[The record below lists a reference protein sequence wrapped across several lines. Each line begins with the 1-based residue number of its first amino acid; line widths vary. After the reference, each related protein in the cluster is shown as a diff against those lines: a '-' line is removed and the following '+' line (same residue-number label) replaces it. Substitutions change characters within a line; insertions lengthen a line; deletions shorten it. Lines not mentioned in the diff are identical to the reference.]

1 MAGLSSQQIAENP
14 VILDESVNPPV
25 TEDRVS
31 VPEAAMADIEAQK
44 KGFTMQDVL
53 SGKVKEVGDI
63 FITSELLEDLKTDDD
78 LYANV
83 LSAVEQYGTPPAEMG
98 ETVKPF
104 MRGEDIRIPPTISN
118 PQDIDEATRLAEAKN
133 AVDLL
138 IRDTVPNATVRQ
150 VVVNKMLP
158 GTFMDDIK
166 ARAGEVARGVV
177 TLPSLAWVYGTNALD
192 AYSESGNDWEG
203 FKSALAARSPEIQR
217 DMDKH
222 MDFIAKSG
230 LQPTLARNMDEII
243 REDLQAQV
251 ENGTLS
257 QEKFDEIA
265 FEIVDGEKK
274 ERRIID
280 EETAYSLM
288 QINNDGLSMPERLS
302 GILFEQA
309 ITGGAAGMGKT
320 AKGVAEA
327 DKVLAFKK
335 NPKYAAALEGVENPV
350 QIAKIVNAQDNKVK
364 VNRKFLEIG
373 TRQKRVDA
381 TVEKARIDRDKIG
394 QELDNMRMSGISVDS
409 TEYKVKLAEYN
420 RVDSRLTSAIFTG
433 KTIPLV
439 TETTTNLAII
449 GAGQAAAREVLPWAF
464 DMDPMAAEGIGA
476 LTMSLG
482 GLAVTKYV
490 GRGLGRGVVSVMEY
504 APGSVS
510 DSIVSS
516 LDFIAFNK
524 GIFKDRTIADYE
536 AEAGVTLTTQQ
547 KRGLR
552 YTTRLMENMT
562 EEGRETVLDA
572 AEQYLELRQRIVG
585 KFPIEKQQEASRLFN
600 LSFAQASA
608 ISPLAAMNRM
618 ATNKISTRSLQKLD
632 YRETQEFQEML
643 EKQSTITEEAL
654 ANFQK
659 MVDETPEMMGRQDVQ
674 TMIDNARSAV
684 DTSKA
689 NLRLQNEQH
698 LSALDSLEATM
709 FDDIST
715 DIPDDF
721 FTQLHLTRKELHGR
735 LGKAF
740 DEKAEIL
747 RLQKVFEDGL
757 SDRMTVVEDMRG
769 KGKAYQV
776 ALANATEDFM
786 DTHLA
791 SIYAQ
796 GRAAYSKVDEFAE
809 GRPPVDM
816 TPAVNNL
823 LSKMGETD
831 IMTLF
836 SPSGDFFSGKLGK
849 QAMKVFEGMVDRT
862 FEKQEIADMKSLLS
876 ANGYDVDRMTNV
888 EVALRIQDSS
898 EFMSVFSQA
907 KPYEVEVMRRT
918 FRDYARK
925 LSYRGDRDLSSE
937 YASFANELEGILKQD
952 KEMYDLL
959 SQARLDYRSEV
970 GDRLRKDSIVKQV
983 DMSREGAEKVSK
995 SKDEMYKFRY
1005 SGRINPVSAFKNV
1018 GDTISKIGQGGIG
1031 AGDARK
1037 ELPRMIENIAMDFG
1051 ERVDGQN
1058 VFDLTTETGRT
1069 KFEGLRR
1076 VINEH
1081 VYSRW
1086 AEGTI
1091 ENMKLPEPA
1100 TGPVSGRL
1108 AERIGGY
1115 NFKTREGWNEISDLT
1130 TVQVKTEKGV
1140 VSMPLTDLEEIV
1152 SNQKD
1157 ISDLIQDNA
1166 AVKKRYNEW
1175 AKDITDSRSEM
1186 TRSINTAIG
1195 NQTDALNQM
1204 KAVTGEISPSD
1215 FYNTYILNGS
1225 PTKLPSLRKSTT
1237 EAMRD
1242 SLNISLQ
1249 EAEKSFDAATK
1260 SLIARGLQERGGLVP
1275 VKGRTIRSVKER
1287 NKVARVLA
1295 TPEQMLDDIDRN
1307 RELFEQVLSR
1317 EHIEYME
1324 DLGGFLNMAADSAA
1338 APSAASAGMYSMT
1351 EGLSRLY
1358 NISRGMVSPLYVTS
1372 EFAVRLAASANVE
1385 IMQLAFQN
1393 EDAARIMTNMFKYPE
1408 LVTSKDVGMFN
1419 TYLNEF
1425 VLTELTK
1432 QGANLAALTAV
1443 EPEEEETDDE
1453 Q

>member
-1 MAGLSSQQIAENP
+1 MAGLSSQQVSAQP
-14 VILDESVNPPV
+14 VIIDESVNPPV
-25 TEDRVS
+25 ADDRVS

-63 FITSELLEDLKTDDD
+63 FITDEVLEDLKTDDD

-83 LSAVEQYGTPPAEMG
+83 LSAVEQYGTPPAEIG

-104 MRGEDIRIPPTISN
+104 MRGEEIRIPPTITN

-138 IRDTVPNATVRQ
+138 VRDIVPDAKVRQ
-150 VVVNKMLP
+150 IVVNRMLP
-158 GTFMDDIK
+158 GTLLDDVK
-166 ARAGEVARGVV
+166 GRTGEVARGFV

-192 AYSESGNDWEG
+192 AYAESGNDWEG
-203 FKSALAARSPEIQR
+203 FKSALTARAPEIQR
-217 DMDKH
+217 DLNKH

-230 LQPTLARNMDEII
+230 LQPTIGRNMDEII
-243 REDLQAQV
+243 REDLQMQV

-257 QEKFDEIA
+257 QEEYDDIV
-265 FEIVDGEKK
+265 FETVDGEKK

-280 EETAYSLM
+280 DETAYSLLEL
-288 QINNDGLSMPERLS
+288 NNNALSATERLS

-320 AKGVAEA
+320 AKGIAEA
-327 DKVLAFKK
+327 DKVLALKK

-350 QIAKIVNAQDNKVK
+350 QIAKIVNAQDNKIK
-364 VNRKFLEIG
+364 VNKNFLEIG
-373 TRQKRVDA
+373 MRQKRVDA
-381 TVEKARIDRDKIG
+381 TVEKARADRDKLG
-394 QELDNMRMSGISVDS
+394 QELDNMRLSGISVDS
-409 TEYKVKLAEYN
+409 AQYKVKLAEYN

-439 TETTTNLAII
+439 TETTTNLMII
-449 GAGQAAAREVLPWAF
+449 GAGQALAREVLPWAF
-464 DMDPMAAEGIGA
+464 DMDPTAAEGIGA
-476 LTMSLG
+476 LSMSLG
-482 GLAVTKYV
+482 LVEGVKKV
-490 GRGLGRGVVSVMEY
+490 GRGLGRGVVSIAEY

-516 LDFIAFNK
+516 LDFVAFNK

-536 AEAGVTLTTQQ
+536 AETGVKLTTEQ

-562 EEGRETVLDA
+562 DEGRQVVVDA
-572 AEQYLELRQRIVG
+572 ANQFLETRTRIVS
-585 KFPIEKQQEASRLFN
+585 KFPAAKQDEAARLFN
-600 LSFAQASA
+600 LTFAQASA

-618 ATNKISTRSLQKLD
+618 ATRKINTRSLQKMD
-632 YRETQEFQEML
+632 YKETQEFQEML
-643 EKQSTITEEAL
+643 EMQSTATEEAL
-654 ANFQK
+654 DNFQK
-659 MVDETPEMMGRQDVQ
+659 LIDETPDMAGRQDVQ
-674 TMIDNARSAV
+674 TLIDNARSAV
-684 DTSKA
+684 DTSRE
-689 NLRLQNEQH
+689 NLRLHNEQH
-698 LSALDSLEATM
+698 LAALDSLEAVM
-709 FDDIST
+709 FDDVST

-721 FTQLHLTRKELHGR
+721 FTQLHLTRKELHTR

-747 RLQKVFEDGL
+747 RLQKSFEEGL
-757 SDRMTVVEDMRG
+757 NNRMTIIEGMRG

-816 TPAVNNL
+816 TPAVNSL
-823 LSKMGETD
+823 ISKMGDTD

-849 QAMKVFEGMVDRT
+849 QAMKVFEGMVGRT
-862 FEKQEIADMKSLLS
+862 FDKQEIADMKGLLK
-876 ANGYDVDRMTNV
+876 AGGYNVDEMTDV

-898 EFMSVFSQA
+898 DFMSVFSEA

-925 LSYRGDRDLSSE
+925 LSYRGDRDLSGE
-937 YASFANELEGILKQD
+937 YADFANELENILKQD
-952 KEMYDLL
+952 KEMYELL
-959 SQARLDYRSEV
+959 TQARLDYRSEV

-983 DMSREGAEKVSK
+983 DMSREGGEKVSK
-995 SKDEMYKFRY
+995 SADEMYRFRY
-1005 SGRINPVSAFKNV
+1005 SGRINPVSAFKNI
-1018 GDTISKIGQGGIG
+1018 GNTISKIGSGGR
-1031 AGDARK
+1031 AASDARQ
-1037 ELPRMIENIAMDFG
+1037 ELPRMIDNIAMDFG
-1051 ERVDGQN
+1051 ERENGQN
-1058 VFDLTTETGRT
+1058 VFDLTTEAGRT
-1069 KFEGLRR
+1069 KFEGLKR

-1081 VYSRW
+1081 VYSGW
-1086 AEGTI
+1086 AEDVVK
-1091 ENMKLPEPA
+1091 NMKLPEPA

-1108 AERIGGY
+1108 AERLGGY
-1115 NFKTREGWNEISDLT
+1115 NFKHREGWNEISDLT
-1130 TVQVKTEKGV
+1130 TVQVKTEKGIV
-1140 VSMPLTDLEEIV
+1140 PMPLIDLEELV

-1157 ISDLIQDNA
+1157 ITDLINDNA
-1166 AVKKRYNEW
+1166 VVRKRYNEW
-1175 AKDITDSRSEM
+1175 AKEITDSRSEI
-1186 TRSINTAIG
+1186 TRSINSAIG
-1195 NQTDALNQM
+1195 NQTDALNKM

-1215 FYNTYILNGS
+1215 FYSVYILNGS
-1225 PTKLPSLRKSTT
+1225 PTKLQSLRKSTT

-1242 SLNISLQ
+1242 SLNISL
-1249 EAEKSFDAATK
+1249 EDAEKSFDAATK
-1260 SLIARGLQERGGLVP
+1260 NLIARGLQERGGLVP
-1275 VKGRTIRSVKER
+1275 VKGRTIRSVKEN
-1287 NKVARVLA
+1287 NKVARVFS
-1295 TPEQMLDDIDRN
+1295 TPEQMLDDIDKN
-1307 RELFEQVLSR
+1307 RELFEQVLST

-1324 DLGGFLNMAADSAA
+1324 DLAGFLNMAADSAA

-1372 EFAVRLAASANVE
+1372 EFAVRLAAQANVE

-1408 LVTSKDVGMFN
+1408 LVTSKEVGMFG

-1425 VLTELTK
+1425 VVTELTK
-1432 QGANLAALTAV
+1432 QGANLAALTAA
-1443 EPEEEETDDE
+1443 EPEEEQPNDE